1 MPLASPTLL
10 PCLRFAHHP
19 YLHNPPTQSPPHLAP
34 TYTPGNVEEVSGGFV
49 RYFDLTMEGLQLPR
63 ADWVMALEV
72 AEHIP
77 NGQEQTFVRNVH
89 AHNW

>member
-1 MPLASPTLL
+1 M
-10 PCLRFAHHP
+10 
-19 YLHNPPTQSPPHLAP
+19 
-34 TYTPGNVEEVSGGFV
+34 SGGFV